1 MAVIM
6 VLTGFLFSAVAGY
19 MAGLVGS
26 SNNPISGVTIATVL
40 VSALLLL
47 VLMGKEAANGPPAAI
62 IIGGVVC
69 CAAAIAGDNMQDLK
83 TGYILKNTPW
93 KQQVAQMIGTVSAA
107 FVMAPVLMLLY
118 KAYGFAG
125 HSSAKEGA
133 LAAPQAN
140 LMAAVAKQVFE
151 GNVPWLFVSIGM
163 GFAVAVIILDEI
175 LVHKGSSFRTPV
187 LAVAIGIYLPLEL
200 ETPILIGGIISYLI
214 HRYHKKKK
222 TDEKIVQEGDR
233 RGLLLA
239 SGLITGEA
247 LLGVLI
253 AIPIVLK
260 RPLALLEKPIG
271 AWPGIILL
279 ALIAV
284 WLYKTGLGQKGQ
296 QYNK

>member
-1 MAVIM
+1 
-6 VLTGFLFSAVAGY
+6 

-40 VSALLLL
+40 VSALVLLFM
-47 VLMGKEAANGPPAAI
+47 MGSGAANGPAAAI

-93 KQQVAQMIGTVSAA
+93 KQQVAQMIGTISAA
-107 FVMAPVLMLLY
+107 FVMAPVLMILY
-118 KAYGFAG
+118 KGYGFKG
-125 HSSAKEGA
+125 HSSGLDINTGLPRDNA

-140 LMAAVAKQVFE
+140 LMESVAKQVFS
-151 GNVPWLFVSIGM
+151 GDVPWTFVLIGV
-163 GFAVAVIILDEI
+163 GVAAAVIIMDEI
-175 LVHKGSSFRTPV
+175 LIYKKSPFRTPV

-214 HRYHKKKK
+214 HRYHRKKN
-222 TDEKIVQEGDR
+222 TEQKIVQDGDK

-253 AIPIVLK
+253 AIPIVLN
-260 RPLALLEKPIG
+260 RPLALMEKPIG

-284 WLYKTGLGQKGQ
+284 WLYKTGLGPKAQ
-296 QYNK
+296 QDNK